1 MKIMLKMLSLLKAR
15 TVIKYNPIVKTVS
28 LPKLLEG
35 IIFFILL
42 VNKIPPLK
50 INKSLPISNI
60 IYKVGT
66 MSNFQRKIMIMPV
79 NNLSAN
85 GSSNFPVSE
94 TKLYLRAK
102 NPSAKSDK
110 NAIRIIAKI

>member
-1 MKIMLKMLSLLKAR
+1 MLVILSLLKTR

-28 LPKLLEG
+28 FPKLLDG

-50 INKSLPISNI
+50 INKSLPISKT

-66 MSNFQRKIMIMPV
+66 MLNFQRKMIIMPV

-85 GSSNFPVSE
+85 GSSNLPVSE

-110 NAIRIIAKI
+110 NATRIIAKI